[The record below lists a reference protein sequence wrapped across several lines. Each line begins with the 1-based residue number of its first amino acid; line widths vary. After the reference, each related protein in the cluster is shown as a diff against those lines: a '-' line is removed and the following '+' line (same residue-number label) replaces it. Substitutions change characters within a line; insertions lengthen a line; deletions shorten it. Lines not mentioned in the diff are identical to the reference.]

1 VFREL
6 DGDKKRRAVIMQRKL
21 QNVDSK
27 SFESME
33 DIDRIGDELKG
44 MFKKVYVIC
53 FPHEQQE
60 IEQIFEKYSIKN
72 KPYSNEAVE
81 YFYIDQV
88 STINPHSNIYNNSPS
103 KINNIELTVSN
114 SGSKNNLDK
123 SSHSTNTHKMLS
135 PNYMSNMPII
145 D

>member
-1 VFREL
+1 MFREL

-27 SFESME
+27 PFESME

-44 MFKKVYVIC
+44 MYKKVYVIC

-60 IEQIFEKYSIKN
+60 IEQIFEKYS
-72 KPYSNEAVE
+72 VE

-103 KINNIELTVSN
+103 KINNN
-114 SGSKNNLDK
+114 
-123 SSHSTNTHKMLS
+123 
-135 PNYMSNMPII
+135 
-145 D
+145 